1 MDMVYINLSYV
12 NCHSSTIFTVTIFIP
27 YGHWN
32 WKILTWLSLW
42 RIRMRSI
49 LFLMGKH
56 FDANTLTGFYHH
68 GLYPNVH
75 QWRSS
80 LILFLFVQAKQP
92 RVPWLGPNM
101 VSIDLMRDQRS
112 LDDVNGTPKG
122 WRDYRKTSYIWR
134 TLVSNKIV
142 EHSDVVG
149 ASPVGAAPTT
159 SSFST

>member
-1 MDMVYINLSYV
+1 M
-12 NCHSSTIFTVTIFIP
+12 
-27 YGHWN
+27 
-32 WKILTWLSLW
+32 
-42 RIRMRSI
+42 
-49 LFLMGKH
+49 
-56 FDANTLTGFYHH
+56 H

-75 QWRSS
+75 QLRSS

-92 RVPWLGPNM
+92 RVSWLGPNM

-122 WRDYRKTSYIWR
+122 WRDYRKTSNISR
-134 TLVSNKIV
+134 TLVGNKIV

-159 SSFST
+159 SSFSTFTSGFKGFGKDIPKPVQESFKCWDLVWLILETWQ